1 MNKHIKVTGSSR
13 KDNAL
18 RKDVRLLGAIL
29 GDTIR
34 DQEGKALFDLVEKTR
49 RMSVSLQRKGSGVA
63 KDKLFKRLRS
73 LDSYQTSVVIRA

>member
-34 DQEGKALFDLVEKTR
+34 DQEGKSLFDF
-49 RMSVSLQRKGSGVA
+49 G
-63 KDKLFKRLRS
+63 
-73 LDSYQTSVVIRA
+73 